1 MAFFKLLSGENWE
14 IYTID
19 GAVPCEDIQVVH
31 IKHPKWKTISK
42 LPPMGRKP
50 VRLPLLVHPSTA
62 DATQRTSFL
71 PPWKEDDWEFCL
83 HCFLSLLYLSNPIKK
98 KTSKQKTTDWKHQKI
113 SNTKIFYLK
122 AGPPL
127 IFLQLQWATHH
138 HTTTELSLNSI

>member
-1 MAFFKLLSGENWE
+1 MG
-14 IYTID
+14 
-19 GAVPCEDIQVVH
+19 
-31 IKHPKWKTISK
+31 KT
-42 LPPMGRKP
+42 GRFIPSMVQFP
-50 VRLPLLVHPSTA
+50 VKTYKSFILNTQSERLF
-62 DATQRTSFL
+62 QSFL
-71 PPWKEDDWEFCL
+71 PGAENLSDSPSWYIPAQQMPHREHLSCL
-83 HCFLSLLYLSNPIKK
+83 PERKMIENFVCIASFLCSTSLILLK